1 MKDLLGISFYY
12 LDEVAAKFQVNE
24 RTVRRWITSGKL
36 EAMKWG
42 GRWLIA
48 ESDIKELIEH
58 QQHSLTLV
66 SKLSNF
72 PLVRTGLF

>member
-24 RTVRRWITSGKL
+24 RTVRRWIASGKL

-48 ESDIKELIEH
+48 EPDIKEFIKQRLNT
-58 QQHSLTLV
+58 SSTV
-66 SKLSNF
+66 
-72 PLVRTGLF
+72 

>member
-48 ESDIKELIEH
+48 ESDIKEFIK
-58 QQHSLTLV
+58 QHTSSTV
-66 SKLSNF
+66 
-72 PLVRTGLF
+72 

>member
-12 LDEVAAKFQVNE
+12 LDEVADYFKVNE

-48 ESDIKELIEH
+48 ESDIKEFIK
-58 QQHSLTLV
+58 QRLTTKV
-66 SKLSNF
+66 
-72 PLVRTGLF
+72 G

>member
-12 LDEVAAKFQVNE
+12 LNEVAAEFQVNE

-36 EAMKWG
+36 EAMKLG

-48 ESDIKELIEH
+48 ESDIKDFIKQRLNT
-58 QQHSLTLV
+58 SSTV
-66 SKLSNF
+66 
-72 PLVRTGLF
+72 

>member
-48 ESDIKELIEH
+48 ESDIKEFIKQRLNT
-58 QQHSLTLV
+58 SSTV
-66 SKLSNF
+66 
-72 PLVRTGLF
+72 